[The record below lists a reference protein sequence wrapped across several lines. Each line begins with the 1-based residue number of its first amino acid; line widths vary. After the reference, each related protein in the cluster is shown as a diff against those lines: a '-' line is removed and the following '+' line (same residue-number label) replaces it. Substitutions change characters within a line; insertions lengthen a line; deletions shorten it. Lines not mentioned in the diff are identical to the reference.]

1 MKHLFAILDTLGIEV
16 GAIAA
21 GLIGSVAAL
30 SIMPPRT
37 FGVAIATLIGG
48 VGCAA
53 YVTPLSIELAVWYF
67 QSELS
72 RNVEN
77 GVAFLWGGIGMNVV
91 AGLIGLSQRWR
102 KNPTLNIRD
111 IGKQDDD

>member
-1 MKHLFAILDTLGIEV
+1 MKWFQALDTLGIEITALV
-16 GAIAA
+16 A
-21 GLIGSVAAL
+21 GLVGSVAAL

-37 FGVAIATLIGG
+37 FGVAIATLVGG

-53 YVTPLSIELAVWYF
+53 YVTPFSIELANWYLEA
-67 QSELS
+67 ELS

-91 AGLIGLSQRWR
+91 AGLIGLSKQWR
-102 KNPTLNIRD
+102 KNPTLDPRD
-111 IGKQDDD
+111 IGKRDDD

>member
-1 MKHLFAILDTLGIEV
+1 MKELFNLLGVEISALV
-16 GAIAA
+16 A
-21 GLIGSVAAL
+21 GLVGSVAAL

-53 YVTPLSIELAVWYF
+53 YVTPFSIEFANWYF

-91 AGLIGLSQRWR
+91 AGLIGLSQQWR
-102 KNPTLNIRD
+102 KNPTLDPRD
-111 IGKQDDD
+111 LGRRDDD